1 MKLNESIMKNL
12 KEGGINMKLN
22 ESQKIIKYL
31 NESSSDYEDIYWD
44 VIQGKDVYVKLNV
57 YVRMNEKD
65 DSSDIYKIELSY
77 DNERPE
83 DYYNG
88 YKKQDE
94 RFAKATKAFEEGK
107 VFEFRGVKAENG
119 KIDYNGFILFK
130 CFGEE
135 ELIENLEFYRAK
147 RINVRTIQSFEDEE

>member
-1 MKLNESIMKNL
+1 
-12 KEGGINMKLN
+12 MKLN

-44 VIQGKDVYVKLNV
+44 VIQGKDVYVRMNI

-77 DNERPE
+77 DNEKPE
-83 DYYNG
+83 DYDNG
-88 YKKQDE
+88 YNDGWDRGKDLEYDKKQDE
-94 RFAKATKAFEEGK
+94 RFAKATKAFEEGE
-107 VFEFRGVKAENG
+107 VFEFRCVKAENG

-135 ELIENLEFYRAK
+135 ELIENLEYYRAK
-147 RINVRTIQSFEDEE
+147 RVNVKTIQSFEEEE